1 MKQPSILGR
10 HCTRSLIKNE
20 GNGKRIATLYTVG
33 MPSRTK
39 EAKMS
44 DSKAPELDF
53 SQRMGITAA
62 TPKIQL
68 DTMSTDLRNSL
79 WNVLTLELI
88 QYYRR
93 PRDSSSPHVKGSNFH
108 EYVNTLYAD
117 FFKARVDT
125 IPTYWYDFVPRL
137 SKSFYEL
144 RWDRVYAFMEF
155 TVANTVTSYS
165 ANIVQASNR
174 VLEREN
180 SGYRFVAGKVTP
192 ITSNEEIKEV
202 EDAIKRGNS
211 YAGVNTHLKT
221 ALVLMSDRENPD
233 YRNSIKESISAVES
247 LAKQLTGNASTL
259 APALNELEKHHNLH
273 PALKKAFSA
282 LYGWTSDADG
292 IRHCLMDVENLTQ
305 ADARFMLITCSAF
318 INFVIDSTKD

>member
-1 MKQPSILGR
+1 
-10 HCTRSLIKNE
+10 
-20 GNGKRIATLYTVG
+20 
-33 MPSRTK
+33 
-39 EAKMS
+39 MS
-44 DSKAPELDF
+44 DPKAPELDF

-79 WNVLTLELI
+79 WNVLTLELL
-88 QYYRR
+88 QNYRK
-93 PRDSSSPHVKGSNFH
+93 PRDSSSSYVKGSNLH
-108 EYVNTLYAD
+108 QYIYALYAD

-125 IPTYWYDFVPRL
+125 IPTYWYEFSPVL
-137 SKSFYEL
+137 SKAFFALS
-144 RWDRVYAFMEF
+144 WDRVYAFMEF
-155 TVANTVTSYS
+155 TVANTVTAYS
-165 ANIVQASNR
+165 ENIAQASNR
-174 VLEREN
+174 VLTREN

-192 ITSNEEIKEV
+192 ITSSEEMTEV
-202 EDAIKRGNS
+202 EEAIKRGNN

-247 LAKQLTGNASTL
+247 LAKQLTGNATTL

-273 PALKKAFSA
+273 PALKKAFSS
-282 LYGWTSDADG
+282 LYGWTSDDNG
-292 IRHCLMDVENLTQ
+292 IRHCLMDVQNLTQ